1 MSELFAAIEADDK
14 DRVCELLDERPE
26 LAGERDP
33 GGLSPVLLALLRGHD
48 DLVDPILDA
57 NPPLDVFDAAAAG
70 RTNGLEELLDGE
82 PDLVRARRPDGT
94 TPLHLAARFGQ
105 ADTAKA
111 LLERGADPGAADE
124 QGQTPAAVAHED
136 VRDLFA

>member
-1 MSELFAAIEADDK
+1 MSELFDAIEANDR

-33 GGLSPVLLALLRGHD
+33 GGMSPVLLALLRGHD

-70 RTNGLEELLDGE
+70 RTIGLEELLEAE
-82 PDLVRARRPDGT
+82 PELARARRPDGT

-105 ADTAKA
+105 ADAVKA
-111 LLERGADPGAADE
+111 LVARGADPAAPDE
-124 QGQTPAAVAHED
+124 QGRTPATDAHAD
-136 VRDLFA
+136 VRELLA